1 MLNIIVYDHMEE
13 RLDEKTR
20 VNWNEN
26 SKISDTF
33 SLNDAKISIR
43 KDFAYFDWH
52 EECQSKHC
60 YSKNYNAKSN
70 KQLTPFNNFIL
81 WLIFKNSSR

>member
-33 SLNDAKISIR
+33 SFNDFRIVLKLASEKIFLTLIGMR
-43 KDFAYFDWH
+43 
-52 EECQSKHC
+52 
-60 YSKNYNAKSN
+60 NAKERIKMLRQSGLVLDRVMN
-70 KQLTPFNNFIL
+70 YPDT
-81 WLIFKNSSR
+81 